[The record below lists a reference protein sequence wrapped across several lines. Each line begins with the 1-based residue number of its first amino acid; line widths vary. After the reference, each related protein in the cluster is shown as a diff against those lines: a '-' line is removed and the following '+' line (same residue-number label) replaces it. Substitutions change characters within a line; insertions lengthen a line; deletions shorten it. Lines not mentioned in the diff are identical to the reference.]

1 MSMLA
6 LRISMRPATK
16 KLTFGWH
23 RAEVIGT
30 LLSVAFLIIAT
41 IWLVVEATFRFIN
54 PTEIKPIP
62 MIITGVGSV
71 FMNIIMI

>member
-1 MSMLA
+1 
-6 LRISMRPATK
+6 MRPATK

-30 LLSVAFLIIAT
+30 LMSVAFLVIAT
-41 IWLVVEATFRFIN
+41 IWLVVEATFRIIN
-54 PTEIKPIP
+54 PPKVEAVP

-71 FMNIIMI
+71 FFNLIMI